1 MRIFDIMTGKFYLRY
16 KDRESAGNIL
26 GEALKDLIK
35 KEDRKNCIVLG
46 IPRGGVITAYYIARK
61 LGCQFDILISRKL
74 CAPGNEEFAIGA
86 VTEYGAVYLNDKLI
100 KELDI
105 TSDYIEKE
113 KFKQLNEIKRRN
125 SLYRIK
131 NNTIEGGHT
140 TGVHKTVILA
150 DDGTATGATFIAAKR
165 SVKRVGIGG
174 LIVMATP
181 VAPKSTIALLK
192 NEGIE
197 HIEVITS
204 FDDSDFKSVENYYD
218 DFHQLTDQEVIDVIS
233 RE

>member
-1 MRIFDIMTGKFYLRY
+1 MRIFDIITGKFYLRY

-61 LGCQFDILISRKL
+61 LGCHFDILISRKL
-74 CAPGNEEFAIGA
+74 CAPGNEELAIGA
-86 VTEYGAVYLNDKLI
+86 VTEYGAVYLNDRLI

-125 SLYRIK
+125 SLYRYK
-131 NNTIEGGHT
+131 NNTLDGGYN

-174 LIVMATP
+174 LIIMATP
-181 VAPKSTIALLK
+181 VAPKSTVALLK

-204 FDDSDFKSVENYYD
+204 FDDSDFKSVEDYYD
-218 DFHQLTDQEVIDVIS
+218 DFHQLTDQEVIDVIIK
-233 RE
+233 E

>member
-1 MRIFDIMTGKFYLRY
+1 MGIFDIITGKFYLRY

-74 CAPGNEEFAIGA
+74 CAPGNEELAIGA
-86 VTEYGAVYLNDKLI
+86 VTENGAVYLNDKLI

-125 SLYRIK
+125 SLYRFK
-131 NNTIEGGHT
+131 KNTIEAGYNT
-140 TGVHKTVILA
+140 EVHKTVILA

-165 SVKRVGIGG
+165 SIKRVGIGG
-174 LIVMATP
+174 LIIMATP
-181 VAPKSTIALLK
+181 VAPKSTISLLK
-192 NEGIE
+192 NEDID

-204 FDDSDFKSVENYYD
+204 FDDSNFKSVEDYYD
-218 DFHQLTDQEVIDVIS
+218 DFHQLTDQEVIDVITK
-233 RE
+233 E

>member
-1 MRIFDIMTGKFYLRY
+1 MRIFDIITGKFYLRY

-61 LGCQFDILISRKL
+61 LSCQFDILISRKL
-74 CAPGNEEFAIGA
+74 CAPGNEELAIGA
-86 VTEYGAVYLNDKLI
+86 VTEHGAVYLNDKLI

-125 SLYRIK
+125 SLYRFK
-131 NNTIEGGHT
+131 NNPIEGGYT

-181 VAPKSTIALLK
+181 VAPKEYNSP
-192 NEGIE
+192 IE
-197 HIEVITS
+197 ERRYRT
-204 FDDSDFKSVENYYD
+204 Y
-218 DFHQLTDQEVIDVIS
+218 
-233 RE
+233 